1 MSGRGEDCA
10 SYFGSSTR
18 WYAFKLMIKTSLGFC
33 FVFVFLR
40 KSTAEAIH
48 RKDKVIRRAA
58 ILHSAHPMVGQ
69 ELSSTIRFS
78 SAHAHSGDN
87 VYMHTYI

>member
-18 WYAFKLMIKTSLGFC
+18 WYAFKLMIKMSIGFC
-33 FVFVFLR
+33 FPR
-40 KSTAEAIH
+40 KFTAEAIH
-48 RKDKVIRRAA
+48 RKDKVSRRAA
-58 ILHSAHPMVGQ
+58 ILHSAHPIVGQ

-78 SAHAHSGDN
+78 CALAHSGDN